1 MGMSVARELKTLS
14 GFATAAATTGTLYLY
29 TSDMYVTGSSPYV
42 PIPVL
47 VIPYGMKA
55 KIWGIRIASTAAVTV
70 QVQFSPNASSYY
82 SGGTPSWATLDTE
95 NLASPGEVAIELRRP
110 IVVTSKYGS
119 EGLQFVFASA
129 SSVQPNIAVDIE
141 FVWGEVEE

>member
-1 MGMSVARELKTLS
+1 MSRELKTFS

-29 TSDMYVTGSSPYV
+29 TSDMYVTGSSPYT

-55 KIWGIRIASTAAVTV
+55 KIWGIRISSTAAVTV

-95 NLASPGEVAIELRRP
+95 DLASPGELAIELRRP

-119 EGLQFVFASA
+119 EGLQLVFASA
-129 SSVQPNIAVDIE
+129 SSVQPNVSVDVE